1 VAVLSCASCGAEVAA
16 SEDYCFVCGAVLSV
30 PGATVE
36 RTAAEETKDGE
47 GSEDL
52 ASEPLEEATPP
63 EAADAAAPDCPAC
76 GERLPRP
83 GDRICLSCGYEIATG
98 RPEAGRVVG
107 LLVSFSTGQLRVAP
121 GEELPLGRDPSY
133 ASAPTLSRFD
143 NVSRRHA
150 TVMVDPAGAGWVRDD
165 HSTNGTFVDDER
177 VPPGDRLALPDG
189 ARLRLA
195 SDIVAVVQRLSGSR
209 R

>member
-1 VAVLSCASCGAEVAA
+1 VAA
-16 SEDYCFVCGAVLSV
+16 SEDYCFDCGAVLSA

-36 RTAAEETKDGE
+36 RTPAKESDDGE
-47 GSEDL
+47 GSEDRP
-52 ASEPLEEATPP
+52 SEPLLEATAP
-63 EAADAAAPDCPAC
+63 EAEAAAPNCPAC
-76 GERLPRP
+76 GERLSRP
-83 GDRICLSCGYEIATG
+83 GDRICLSCGYQIVAG
-98 RPEAGRVVG
+98 RPEPDRVG
-107 LLVSFSTGQLRVAP
+107 LLVNFSTGQLRVVP

-195 SDIVAVVQRLSGSR
+195 SDIVAIVQRVSGSPR
-209 R
+209 